1 MIQVL
6 KQGEMNK
13 VTKGLRKYLLHA
25 GQRFQP
31 GPLQL
36 GEGMALFYFIFFKKS
51 LEKKIKRL
59 G

>member
-36 GEGMALFYFIFFKKS
+36 GEGMALFYFIFF
-51 LEKKIKRL
+51 
-59 G
+59 